1 MKTIKT
7 LTLIA
12 ASIISL
18 GAVAADTADIKVNG
32 PADPALIAVIHK
44 LKALYPATQI
54 KEVSGTPLPGI
65 YQVLMGRNVAFVD
78 ESGRYF
84 LFGHLYDMKDQRDL
98 TMDSSATVAKT
109 DFAALPLADAIVT
122 VKGSG
127 TRKVAVFMDPDCPYC
142 RQLESAL
149 DKLTDA
155 TIYTFLMPLEG
166 LHPDA
171 KRKSVGVWC
180 AKDRA
185 KAWNDLMTRNVVTD
199 GSCDAPIDRNI
210 KLAERLGI
218 TGTPTLIFANGQ
230 VMPGAPRTDQL
241 EQLLGA
247 K

>member
-1 MKTIKT
+1 
-7 LTLIA
+7 
-12 ASIISL
+12 
-18 GAVAADTADIKVNG
+18 
-32 PADPALIAVIHK
+32 
-44 LKALYPATQI
+44 
-54 KEVSGTPLPGI
+54 
-65 YQVLMGRNVAFVD
+65 
-78 ESGRYF
+78 
-84 LFGHLYDMKDQRDL
+84 
-98 TMDSSATVAKT
+98 
-109 DFAALPLADAIVT
+109 
-122 VKGSG
+122 
-127 TRKVAVFMDPDCPYC
+127 
-142 RQLESAL
+142 
-149 DKLTDA
+149 LTDA